1 MPIKGR
7 KNIPDPTTQAEYKEE
22 KSSDAR
28 SAHLQG
34 LRLDVWQ
41 FINDNPGC
49 TRDDVSRALSL
60 KSSTATARIKEL
72 IDEGFVIE
80 PGGRKLNKSGVR
92 AKVLTLNPDRKA
104 GGKPLDR
111 VRVEVTLTID
121 CNGVYGAQAK
131 VIGGKPQ
138 AKDHI
143 PILGKR
149 LTLTAPHPD
158 TYKSAFIE
166 GDVVE
171 VSRAETVW
179 RRDDIIEADYQIIE
193 DD

>member
-7 KNIPDPTTQAEYKEE
+7 KVLPDPTVQAEYKEE

-49 TRDDVSRALSL
+49 TREDISRGLSL

-80 PGGRKLNKSGVR
+80 PGARKLNRSGVR
-92 AKVLTLNPDRKA
+92 AKVLMLNPDRKA
-104 GGKPLDR
+104 GGKPLDH

-121 CNGVYGAQAK
+121 CNGVYGARAK
-131 VIGGKPQ
+131 VVDGKQ
-138 AKDHI
+138 QTGKAI

-149 LTLTAPHPD
+149 VTITAPHPD
-158 TYKSAFIE
+158 SYKSAFLE
-166 GDVVE
+166 DE
-171 VSRAETVW
+171 LAPVSRMEI
-179 RRDDIIEADYQIIE
+179 RDHLNDIVDADYTIVE